1 MNISYYLPDHLP
13 NLEQAYGATSAG
25 FDLHAAAYTLLD
37 RNIEVVCNGE
47 DRRTGLDFSK
57 RPLIGTGLRIDLPDP
72 SHYAEIR
79 ERGSIRKYP
88 LALRAGII
96 DFGYTGEIFVQADV
110 YDSVCFN
117 GGEVLPFQI
126 IFHPCCAVSSH
137 LHRVSLEEFERISSR
152 HQRQAG
158 ALGSSNKI

>member
-25 FDLHAAAYTLLD
+25 FDLYAAAYTLLD
-37 RNIEVVCNGE
+37 SNLEVVCNGE
-47 DRRTGLDFSK
+47 DKRTGMNFSK

-72 SHYAEIR
+72 SHYVEIR

-96 DFGYTGEIFVQADV
+96 DFGYTGEIFVQVDV
-110 YDSVCFN
+110 YNSVMFEK
-117 GGEVLPFQI
+117 GAVLPFQI
-126 IFHPCCAVSSH
+126 IFHPRCDVSSI
-137 LHRVSLEEFERISSR
+137 LKRVNFEEFEQISSR

-158 ALGSSNKI
+158 ALGSSNKT